1 VDAETVNEFNTGN
14 RITDQAPPP
23 FKSISQ
29 PLGDVFELKTYLRRE
44 SGAVMALNTNE

>member
-29 PLGDVFELKTYLRRE
+29 PLGNVLELDLYLRRE
-44 SGAVMALNTNE
+44 SGAVNTLNTNE